1 MKKNI
6 LLTLLMS
13 LCLSSCILIE
23 NPSSNES
30 NSGDVNYEESSSNLE
45 NSTQDTESSSNKE
58 DVSNKDSSSS
68 EENVDVDPNSTSI
81 NLGDYGDYYTSI
93 NNQYKGIE
101 LYKKYNEL
109 TKEIESSQNGII
121 KTKYQKGLLEFFNIN
136 NKISINID
144 VSNNELLKIN
154 EYHSLGNEES
164 YRICDVNITIND
176 LIIHYED
183 VGIRLKGNTS
193 RGYVVDGDKLN
204 LRHYKLN
211 FAETFDDEFRND
223 VINWTDENALAYRE
237 DRTFF
242 GLEKLDIRWNR
253 NQEST
258 YIREYYVY
266 EMYRNNGMLAP
277 HTNPFNLVFNV
288 DGSKQNAGIYLAV
301 EPIDKDFL
309 KRNLAKSYRDGDL
322 YKMGWTSV
330 GATLSSTDASLFGVE
345 TQVVSGDRF
354 NTLKYPYDLKTNKKT
369 SNHEDIKNFI
379 NLLNNTSSNNFKSM
393 LLENSKYDMLMKY
406 FALSYLVGDP
416 DDLRGNFNN
425 TYLYFIPSTDTT
437 NALAVFIPT
446 DNDRALGSSGGTNPG
461 DLKHNV
467 YTDPFAKKTGYS
479 ENNMPLFKKSIFNTS
494 NTEIRNDYLNA
505 IKCII
510 DSSFMSVDTFK
521 SYYNKAKNHYGE
533 LTTLGEKFN
542 DRSIAFSLNENN
554 DVNNNWNL
562 SIEKYLTE
570 KLKTFNKALENDE
583 EETPNP
589 NPLGYDIVFH
599 YHSNE
604 KTYEDLELWIWSNAE
619 GVAYD
624 WSGIDDFGGYYTL
637 NSLDYNDPSRIG
649 IIVKSSGHNNWSWQT
664 HSKYINKNDFVK
676 DENGIVHIYSIND
689 KDNNLLLYSSK
700 EEALGIN

>member
-58 DVSNKDSSSS
+58 DVSNKDSSSR

-253 NQEST
+253 NKEST

-266 EMYRNNGMLAP
+266 
-277 HTNPFNLVFNV
+277 
-288 DGSKQNAGIYLAV
+288 
-301 EPIDKDFL
+301 
-309 KRNLAKSYRDGDL
+309 
-322 YKMGWTSV
+322 
-330 GATLSSTDASLFGVE
+330 
-345 TQVVSGDRF
+345 
-354 NTLKYPYDLKTNKKT
+354 
-369 SNHEDIKNFI
+369 
-379 NLLNNTSSNNFKSM
+379 
-393 LLENSKYDMLMKY
+393 
-406 FALSYLVGDP
+406 
-416 DDLRGNFNN
+416 
-425 TYLYFIPSTDTT
+425 
-437 NALAVFIPT
+437 
-446 DNDRALGSSGGTNPG
+446 
-461 DLKHNV
+461 
-467 YTDPFAKKTGYS
+467 
-479 ENNMPLFKKSIFNTS
+479 
-494 NTEIRNDYLNA
+494 
-505 IKCII
+505 
-510 DSSFMSVDTFK
+510 
-521 SYYNKAKNHYGE
+521 
-533 LTTLGEKFN
+533 
-542 DRSIAFSLNENN
+542 
-554 DVNNNWNL
+554 
-562 SIEKYLTE
+562 
-570 KLKTFNKALENDE
+570 
-583 EETPNP
+583 
-589 NPLGYDIVFH
+589 
-599 YHSNE
+599 
-604 KTYEDLELWIWSNAE
+604 
-619 GVAYD
+619 
-624 WSGIDDFGGYYTL
+624 
-637 NSLDYNDPSRIG
+637 
-649 IIVKSSGHNNWSWQT
+649 
-664 HSKYINKNDFVK
+664 
-676 DENGIVHIYSIND
+676 
-689 KDNNLLLYSSK
+689 
-700 EEALGIN
+700 

>member
-288 DGSKQNAGIYLAV
+288 DGSKQNAGI
-301 EPIDKDFL
+301 
-309 KRNLAKSYRDGDL
+309 
-322 YKMGWTSV
+322 
-330 GATLSSTDASLFGVE
+330 
-345 TQVVSGDRF
+345 
-354 NTLKYPYDLKTNKKT
+354 
-369 SNHEDIKNFI
+369 
-379 NLLNNTSSNNFKSM
+379 
-393 LLENSKYDMLMKY
+393 
-406 FALSYLVGDP
+406 
-416 DDLRGNFNN
+416 
-425 TYLYFIPSTDTT
+425 
-437 NALAVFIPT
+437 
-446 DNDRALGSSGGTNPG
+446 
-461 DLKHNV
+461 
-467 YTDPFAKKTGYS
+467 
-479 ENNMPLFKKSIFNTS
+479 
-494 NTEIRNDYLNA
+494 
-505 IKCII
+505 
-510 DSSFMSVDTFK
+510 
-521 SYYNKAKNHYGE
+521 
-533 LTTLGEKFN
+533 
-542 DRSIAFSLNENN
+542 
-554 DVNNNWNL
+554 
-562 SIEKYLTE
+562 
-570 KLKTFNKALENDE
+570 
-583 EETPNP
+583 
-589 NPLGYDIVFH
+589 
-599 YHSNE
+599 
-604 KTYEDLELWIWSNAE
+604 
-619 GVAYD
+619 
-624 WSGIDDFGGYYTL
+624 
-637 NSLDYNDPSRIG
+637 
-649 IIVKSSGHNNWSWQT
+649 
-664 HSKYINKNDFVK
+664 
-676 DENGIVHIYSIND
+676 
-689 KDNNLLLYSSK
+689 
-700 EEALGIN
+700 